1 MTATTTNLVTARQ
14 VPKRL
19 LLSALALAQMLIGI
33 DYNIVFVA
41 LPRIAN
47 LGFSEQGLQWV
58 VSAYAIAFGGLLLLG
73 GRLVD
78 RYGSRT
84 LFLLGVGLFAIGS
97 LAGGLATSPGL
108 LIAGRAI
115 QGLGGAALSPAILAL
130 LASTFDE
137 GAERNKAISIWGGAG
152 SAGMVIGSI
161 LGGLLTQAFGW
172 RSVFLVNLPLAIIVI
187 GLALFSAPA
196 PSTNH
201 ADERSDLPGAVLTV
215 AGPVLIVLGFTW
227 ATNSGW
233 AAPVTWILLIAAI
246 VCFLALIVIES
257 RTAKPLIDLAL
268 LRNPRLRIGAAST
281 FVFMAGF
288 GAIAYFMTLYF
299 QQDRGLDALQTGL
312 AFVVP
317 CAGVLI
323 GTHIGGRIATRGLGR
338 SLIVGNLVG
347 VIFTLM
353 LALVVHDTTT
363 WVLIMALLFALSVGQ
378 GITFTTMYATATTG
392 TATNQQGTAGG
403 IATTGQQLGGAI
415 GLAVLVNI
423 TNGTTTPT
431 RDALLTIT
439 GILAAGVLLGF
450 AEKRVERTHQ
460 S

>member
-1 MTATTTNLVTARQ
+1 M
-14 VPKRL
+14 
-19 LLSALALAQMLIGI
+19 
-33 DYNIVFVA
+33 
-41 LPRIAN
+41 
-47 LGFSEQGLQWV
+47 
-58 VSAYAIAFGGLLLLG
+58 
-73 GRLVD
+73 
-78 RYGSRT
+78 
-84 LFLLGVGLFAIGS
+84 
-97 LAGGLATSPGL
+97 
-108 LIAGRAI
+108 
-115 QGLGGAALSPAILAL
+115 
-130 LASTFDE
+130 
-137 GAERNKAISIWGGAG
+137 
-152 SAGMVIGSI
+152 
-161 LGGLLTQAFGW
+161 
-172 RSVFLVNLPLAIIVI
+172 PLAIIVI